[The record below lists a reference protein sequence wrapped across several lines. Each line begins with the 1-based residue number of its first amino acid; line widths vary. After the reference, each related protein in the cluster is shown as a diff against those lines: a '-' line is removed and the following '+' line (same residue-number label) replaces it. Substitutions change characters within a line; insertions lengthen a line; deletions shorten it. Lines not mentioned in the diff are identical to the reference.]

1 MRACVPVRVG
11 VYILGLEGWSG
22 LKIAE
27 DEWARRAS
35 RLDASDGDASRRRID
50 AVATRIDARNERRRW
65 STGRSDAGSD
75 SAVVGDGDGGRTR
88 AVCSSSA
95 REARGE
101 GAREARVSATRGRTN
116 GGGRGR
122 DAEGA
127 CGGGRAR
134 GGGWGRWGG
143 DARAGTRTAGER
155 ARTRERRVEWSGV
168 VSRASRRGSRGA
180 VRADD

>member
-95 REARGE
+95 REARDHGQS
-101 GAREARVSATRGRTN
+101 RPVN
-116 GGGRGR
+116 
-122 DAEGA
+122 AEQQ
-127 CGGGRAR
+127 
-134 GGGWGRWGG
+134 
-143 DARAGTRTAGER
+143 
-155 ARTRERRVEWSGV
+155 
-168 VSRASRRGSRGA
+168 A
-180 VRADD
+180 VIDVGPLAQEQGILPQLF